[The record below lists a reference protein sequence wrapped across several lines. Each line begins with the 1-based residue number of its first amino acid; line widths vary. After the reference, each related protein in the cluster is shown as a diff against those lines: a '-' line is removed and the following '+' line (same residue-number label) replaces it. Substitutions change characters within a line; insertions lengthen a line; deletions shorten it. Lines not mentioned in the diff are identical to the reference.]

1 MLFLLR
7 VEDEEGCFVMTRP
20 GYVHVDEI
28 DRLRGAQLVPL
39 QPDESERAR
48 ISLLIRP
55 RSGEHAIITELK
67 KMEVLLPAE
76 RNYLSREQYAER
88 FGASVADVAAV
99 EAFAR
104 DNALTVGRTSHTR
117 RLVELT
123 GTIAQVSRAF
133 DVQFG
138 CYERAGHG
146 IYRAPKDSVHVP
158 RHLGDTIDSVMGFTA
173 RTHYSYPAISG
184 FSAGRPKLIDPRR
197 IARTYA
203 FPSGS
208 GGRGQCIGI
217 IVLGGGF
224 YESDLAEYFHE
235 LGLSKPRITQVNVG
249 EQQNNPAD
257 PDAIRQ
263 YCTNAKWCSLRQA
276 RGLSHPDEHRCRNSP
291 KNIEW
296 TLETTMDV
304 ELVGTWANDAHL
316 VVYFAHNDARGKFE
330 ALETAIHDRHN
341 KPSVISCSWGAPES
355 LLRREFVFATNR
367 LLAAAALMGVT
378 ICCASG
384 DDGDGSR
391 SAPKPQAF
399 FPASSPY
406 VLSCGGTAFRRPV
419 KGKLVEVIWKE
430 KVGDRKGASGHG
442 ISSKFGLPSWQSSV
456 VSSTKKLGRAVPDVS
471 GKADAARGYK
481 CVVAQIHFPGCGT
494 SAAAPLWASLA
505 ALLNERLNV
514 PVGYLTPLLYRERF
528 RNAIRALYDSR
539 RGSGWSWEAGLGT
552 PNGEALLAALRAETS
567 QAA

>member
-1 MLFLLR
+1 
-7 VEDEEGCFVMTRP
+7 VTRL

-28 DRLRGAQLVPL
+28 DRFRDGQLVPL

-48 ISLLIRP
+48 ISLLIRS
-55 RSGEHAIITELK
+55 RSEEHAMVTELK

-76 RNYLSREQYAER
+76 RIYLSREQYAER
-88 FGASVADVAAV
+88 FGASGADVAAV
-99 EAFAR
+99 EAFAQ
-104 DNALTVGRTSHTR
+104 DNGLTVARTSHTR
-117 RLVELT
+117 RLVDLS
-123 GTIAQVSRAF
+123 GTIAQMSRAF
-133 DVQFG
+133 AVQFD

-146 IYRAPKDSVHVP
+146 VYRAPRGSVHVP
-158 RHLGDTIDSVMGFTA
+158 RHLADTIESVMGFTA
-173 RTHYSYPAISG
+173 RTHYTYPAISDLS
-184 FSAGRPKLIDPRR
+184 SARPRLIDPRR

-208 GGRGQCIGI
+208 RGRGQCIGI

-224 YESDLAEYFHE
+224 YESDLAAYFHQ

-249 EQQNNPAD
+249 GQQNNPAD
-257 PDAIRQ
+257 ADAIRE
-263 YCTNAKWCSLRQA
+263 YCTDANWCSLRQA
-276 RGLSHPDEHRCRNSP
+276 RGLSHPDEHRRRNSP

-316 VVYFAHNDARGKFE
+316 VVYFAHNDARGKYE

-341 KPSVISCSWGAPES
+341 RPSVISCSWGAPES
-355 LLRREFVFATNR
+355 LLRKEFVFASNR
-367 LLAAAALMGVT
+367 LFAAAVLMGVT

-419 KGKLVEVIWKE
+419 KGKPVEVIWKE
-430 KVGDRKGASGHG
+430 KVGDREGASGHG
-442 ISSKFGLPSWQSSV
+442 ISSKFGLPTWQSSV
-456 VSSTKKLGRAVPDVS
+456 VRRTKKRGRAVPDVS

-514 PVGYLTPLLYRERF
+514 PVGYITPLLYQERF

-539 RGSGWSWEAGLGT
+539 HGSGWSWEAGLGT
-552 PNGEALLAALRAETS
+552 PHGEALLAALRAETP

>member
-1 MLFLLR
+1 
-7 VEDEEGCFVMTRP
+7 MTRR

-28 DRLRGAQLVPL
+28 DRHRGAQLLPL

-55 RSGEHAIITELK
+55 RSGERAIITELK
-67 KMEVLLPAE
+67 KMEVLPPAE
-76 RNYLSREQYAER
+76 RNYLSREQYEER
-88 FGASVADVAAV
+88 FGASDADVAAV
-99 EAFAR
+99 EVFAR
-104 DNALTVGRTSHTR
+104 DNGLTVARSSHTR
-117 RLVELT
+117 RLVDLS
-123 GTIAQVSRAF
+123 GTISQVSRAF
-133 DVQFG
+133 AMQFG
-138 CYERAGHG
+138 CYELAGHG
-146 IYRAPKDSVHVP
+146 VYRAPKGSVNVP
-158 RHLGDTIDSVMGFTA
+158 RHLAKTIQSVMGFTA
-173 RTHYSYPAISG
+173 RTQYTHPAVSG
-184 FSAGRPKLIDPRR
+184 PSATRPRLIDPQR

-208 GGRGQCIGI
+208 RGRGECIGI

-224 YESDLAEYFHE
+224 YESDLAKYFHE
-235 LGLSKPRITQVNVG
+235 LGLPKPRITQVNVG

-257 PDAIRQ
+257 ADAIRQ
-263 YCTNAKWCSLRQA
+263 YCTDANWCSLRQA
-276 RGLSHPDEHRCRNSP
+276 SGLSHPDEHRRRNSA

-330 ALETAIHDRHN
+330 ALEAAIHDRHN
-341 KPSVISCSWGAPES
+341 QPSVISCSWGAPES
-355 LLRREFVFATNR
+355 LLRKEFVFATNR
-367 LLAAAALMGVT
+367 LLAAAALIGVT

-391 SAPKPQAF
+391 SAPTPQAF

-419 KGKLVEVIWKE
+419 RGKLVEVIWRE
-430 KVGDRKGASGHG
+430 KVGDRRGSSGHG
-442 ISSKFGLPSWQSSV
+442 VSSKFPIPRWQSSV
-456 VSSTKKLGRAVPDVS
+456 VGRTKKRGRAVPDVS
-471 GKADAARGYK
+471 GKADASRGYK
-481 CVVAQIHFPGCGT
+481 CVVAQIRFPGCGT

-514 PVGYLTPLLYRERF
+514 PVGYLTPLLYQERF
-528 RNAIRALYDSR
+528 RNAIRALYHSR
-539 RGSGWSWEAGLGT
+539 RGSGWSWGAGLGT
-552 PNGEALLAALRAETS
+552 PQGDALLAALQAEAF